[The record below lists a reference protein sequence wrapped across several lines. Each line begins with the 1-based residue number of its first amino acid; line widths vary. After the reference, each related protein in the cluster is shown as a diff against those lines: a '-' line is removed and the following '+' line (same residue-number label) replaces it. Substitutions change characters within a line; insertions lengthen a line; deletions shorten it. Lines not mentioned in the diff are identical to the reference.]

1 MPTPPSV
8 LLRIGATQMSQC
20 PVFQSWLQCFHEL
33 SDIKRFLED
42 LKDLSSKSGIN
53 I

>member
-8 LLRIGATQMSQC
+8 LPRIGAAQMSHC
-20 PVFQSWLQCFHEL
+20 PVFKSWLQCVDEL
-33 SDIKRFLED
+33 SDLERFLEA
-42 LKDLSSKSGIN
+42 LKNLSSKSDIN

>member
-8 LLRIGATQMSQC
+8 LPRIGAAHMSQC
-20 PVFQSWLQCFHEL
+20 PAFKSWLQCIDEL
-33 SDIKRFLED
+33 PDLERFLEA